1 MTDTIDTATSSAT
14 AAGGTA
20 RNGALSTLRLPEL
33 QALASQLG
41 VKGTSKMRKGDL
53 VDVIRAR
60 TGEQGASE
68 RPAASRRDTDAAT
81 AASRETNEAPVASG
95 RGRSRRA
102 ERPAAS
108 PAAGTD
114 SPATRQDAPSAASRE
129 ERTAAPVLDLPV
141 RADEQHTEQRGERR
155 DGRRDARSEAAA
167 AVAEALGEGVR
178 TRDTA
183 NESPDERAA

>member
-114 SPATRQDAPSAASRE
+114 APATRQDAPSAASRE

-141 RADEQHTEQRGERR
+141 RADEPRPEQRGERR
-155 DGRRDARSEAAA
+155 D
-167 AVAEALGEGVR
+167 
-178 TRDTA
+178 
-183 NESPDERAA
+183 